1 MIYCFLVG
9 GEEIGKG
16 KRKEEGERWERERE
30 KGKGWRG
37 RWMAGLMV

>member
-16 KRKEEGERWERERE
+16 KRKEEGERWERERGGE
-30 KGKGWRG
+30 VGGW
-37 RWMAGLMV
+37 LV